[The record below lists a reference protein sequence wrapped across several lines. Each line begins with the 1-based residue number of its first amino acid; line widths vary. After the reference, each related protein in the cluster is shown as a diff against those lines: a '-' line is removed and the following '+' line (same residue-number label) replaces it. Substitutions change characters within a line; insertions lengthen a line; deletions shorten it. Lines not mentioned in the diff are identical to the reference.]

1 LPAYMVPSSVMVID
15 RVPLTPVGKLDR
27 RALPEPVFATEVVF
41 RAARNPLEH
50 TIAEVFAEV
59 LGLERVGIDDSFF
72 ALGGDSIVS
81 IQLVSRAKAR
91 GVVFSPRDVFEQ
103 RTVSGLAAVAQTADG
118 QDDSAPQLTELPGGG
133 VGVMPLTPVVR
144 FMAGRP
150 GEFGRFNQT
159 MALELPIG
167 IDRAG
172 IAATVG
178 AVIDR
183 HDMLRARLRRV
194 PDADWIVETAA
205 AGTIDADALID
216 RTDFD
221 AGVSDE
227 QLLEIATAALDATLD
242 KLDPAAGSIIRV
254 VWLEP
259 SDQSRSGR
267 LVVAAHHLVVD
278 GVTWRILV
286 PDFVTVWGQL
296 SAGQTPELVAP
307 ATSMRTW
314 AHALEREAATDERV
328 AELSF
333 WRDVV
338 EGPDPLLT
346 GRAMDPAVDVTAA
359 IRKLRVELSTEVT
372 KSLLTTVPALF
383 HGGVNDGLLT
393 ALALSVA
400 KFRAARGIHG
410 EKSALV
416 RLEGHG
422 REEEVVPG
430 ADLSRTVGWFTAIF
444 PVRFDLS
451 GIDVEAALTGG
462 PAMGRAIKAVKEQLL
477 SVPDKGIG
485 YGLLR
490 YMNSDTAA
498 QLPKQLP
505 GQVSFNYLGRVND
518 ADVPEALRGF
528 GWIPAADLA
537 DLAGAYDGDM
547 PAMAPID
554 INAIVVGDKL
564 TANIGY
570 PSTLLTAAEVEH
582 FAAFWV
588 EALEAVAHH
597 VNSARVGGHTPSDFG
612 LVRVLQRDID
622 GWERRFGELDQVWP
636 LAALQAGLLFH
647 AQLAATSVDIYTA
660 QVVLTLE
667 GRVDADRLRVAAQAL
682 IDRHEILRTAY
693 VSDVAGTPMQL
704 VINGVRAAFKVHD
717 RTETGDASDIIATDR
732 VERFD
737 LTEPPLIRFTLV
749 QTASDRWQLAVANH
763 HILLDGWS
771 MPLLMQDLLVL
782 YATHS
787 DAAVLPPVRSYRYF
801 LEWVAAQDR
810 SASLAAWQTSLRGV
824 SEPTLLTRPDA
835 AHEITALSGE
845 YFFDLDEAATARLT
859 ALAAEIGVTPN
870 TVLQVA
876 WGLLLGRLTGRE
888 DVLFGTTVSG
898 RPAQLSGV
906 ESMVGLFINTV
917 PVRVA
922 FDPAESARSLLTR
935 TQGEQADLLDH
946 HYVGLADIQSAA
958 GIGGLFDTLVV
969 FESYPVDAEGI
980 RAKAADIDGMAV
992 TGLDAADATHYPLT
1006 LIAQLDTRLRIR
1018 AGYLR
1023 DLFDED
1029 TVARIAERLVRVLT
1043 AITSEPAAAVGD
1055 IELVDAAERELV
1067 VKTWN
1072 DTAFD
1077 VDAALALVVPSAP
1090 SSSHHVLGRDTQDEA
1105 LDSGRELAEMTVEDP
1120 NTLVALFEAQ
1130 AARTPEATA
1139 VSFEGTSLSYAE
1151 FGAQVHRLARWLVE
1165 RGVGA
1170 ESFVALGM
1178 RRSIDLVVGM
1188 YAVAVT
1194 GAAYVPLDPDHPAER
1209 IEYILETA
1217 DPVTVLTS
1225 GEDLAIDTAQV
1236 RIDKLELSAYSAA
1249 PLRDAER
1256 RAPLRDSNTA
1266 YVIFTSGSTGRP
1278 KGVAVPH
1285 SAIVNR
1291 LLWMQAEYGLTP
1303 QDVVLQK
1310 TPATFDVSVWE
1321 FFWPLQIGATLV
1333 VAKPEG
1339 HRDPAYLADLITAE
1353 GVTVTHF
1360 VPSMLGVFVATLA
1373 DRGLEA
1379 THCTSLRK
1387 VFASGE
1393 ALSPKP
1399 SHKLRALTGA
1409 ELHNLY
1415 GPTEA
1420 AVDVT
1425 YHRVVDADV
1434 DTVPIGRPV
1443 FNTQVYVLDSRLR
1456 PVPVG
1461 VAGELY
1467 LAGVQ
1472 LARGYVA
1479 RPDLSSDRFVA
1490 NPFADGERMY
1500 RTGDLVVWTADGEL
1514 DYIGRTDFQVKL
1526 RGLRIELGEIE
1537 SALTALDSIA
1547 QSVVVVRSDV
1557 HTGDQ
1562 LVGYV
1567 IAAAGVTVDV
1577 EGVRA
1582 EIGETL
1588 AAYMVPSMLIVLD
1601 EFPLNASGKLD
1612 RKALPAPV
1620 FEAAVFRAPVTPVE
1634 QIVAGVF
1641 AEILG
1646 LERVGLDDDFFALGG
1661 NSLIATQVAARLSAA
1676 LETQLGVRE
1685 IFESS
1690 TVAALAAK
1698 AETHSSP
1705 MRQPLVAQ
1713 QRPERLPLSL
1723 AQQRMW
1729 FLNRFDPESAVDNIP
1744 AAVRLSGLVDRQAL
1758 QIAVADVL
1766 ARHESL
1772 RTRYPEIDGQAFQE
1786 IVPTG
1791 QVIPDL

>member
-1 LPAYMVPSSVMVID
+1 
-15 RVPLTPVGKLDR
+15 
-27 RALPEPVFATEVVF
+27 
-41 RAARNPLEH
+41 
-50 TIAEVFAEV
+50 
-59 LGLERVGIDDSFF
+59 
-72 ALGGDSIVS
+72 
-81 IQLVSRAKAR
+81 
-91 GVVFSPRDVFEQ
+91 
-103 RTVSGLAAVAQTADG
+103 
-118 QDDSAPQLTELPGGG
+118 
-133 VGVMPLTPVVR
+133 
-144 FMAGRP
+144 
-150 GEFGRFNQT
+150 
-159 MALELPIG
+159 
-167 IDRAG
+167 
-172 IAATVG
+172 
-178 AVIDR
+178 
-183 HDMLRARLRRV
+183 
-194 PDADWIVETAA
+194 
-205 AGTIDADALID
+205 
-216 RTDFD
+216 
-221 AGVSDE
+221 
-227 QLLEIATAALDATLD
+227 
-242 KLDPAAGSIIRV
+242 LDPAAGQVIRF

-259 SDQSRSGR
+259 SDNSRAGR
-267 LVVAAHHLVVD
+267 LIVAGHHLVVD

-286 PDFVTVWGQL
+286 PDFVAAWGQL

-328 AELSF
+328 AELAF

-346 GRAMDPAVDVTAA
+346 ERAMDPAVDVTAT
-359 IRKLRVELSTEVT
+359 IVKHRVELSAEATR
-372 KSLLTTVPALF
+372 SLLTTVPALF

-393 ALALSVA
+393 ALALAVA
-400 KFRAARGIHG
+400 KFRAGKGLG

-451 GIDVEAALTGG
+451 GIDVDAALTGG
-462 PAMGRAIKAVKEQLL
+462 AAMGRAIKTVKEQLL

-505 GQVSFNYLGRVND
+505 GQVSFNYLGRVNEG
-518 ADVPEALRGF
+518 DVPEALRGF

-537 DLAGAYDGDM
+537 ELAGSYDADM

-554 INAIVVGDKL
+554 INAIVAGDKL
-564 TANIGY
+564 TAQIGY
-570 PSTLLTAAEVEH
+570 PSTLISATEIAE
-582 FAAFWV
+582 FAALWV
-588 EALEAVAHH
+588 SALEAVAAHAD
-597 VNSARVGGHTPSDFG
+597 SAKGGHTPSDFG
-612 LVRVLQRDID
+612 LVRVTQRDID
-622 GWERRFGELDQVWP
+622 GWEKRYGALHQVWP
-636 LAALQAGLLFH
+636 LSALQAGLLFH
-647 AQLAATSVDIYTA
+647 AQLAATSVDVYTA
-660 QVVLTLE
+660 QAVLTLE
-667 GRVDADRLRVAAQAL
+667 GRVDADRLRAAAQAL
-682 IDRHEILRTAY
+682 LDRHEILRTAY
-693 VSDVAGTPMQL
+693 VNDASGVPVQVVIDGVKVAWTNHDL
-704 VINGVRAAFKVHD
+704 TDIADADARAA
-717 RTETGDASDIIATDR
+717 RAAEILAADR

-737 LTEPPLIRFTLV
+737 LTAPPLIRYTLV
-749 QTASDRWQLAVANH
+749 RTDTHSYQLAVANH

-787 DAAVLPPVRSYRYF
+787 DTAVLPPVRSYRYF
-801 LEWVAAQDR
+801 LEWVAQQDR
-810 SASLAAWQTSLRGV
+810 SASLTAWQTSLRGV
-824 SEPTLLTRPDA
+824 SEPTLLTRPDTGR
-835 AHEITALSGE
+835 EITALSGE

-859 ALAAEIGVTPN
+859 GLAAELGVTPN

-876 WGLLLGRLTGRE
+876 WGILLGRLTGRE

-922 FDPAESARSLLTR
+922 FDPAEPASTLLTR

-946 HYVGLADIQSAA
+946 HYVGLADIQTAA

-980 RAKAADIDGMAV
+980 RSQAADIDGMAV

-1029 TVARIAERLVRVLT
+1029 TVHRIADRLIRVLT
-1043 AITSEPAAAVGD
+1043 AITTDPAAAVGD
-1055 IELVDAAERELV
+1055 IELVDAAERTQV
-1067 VKTWN
+1067 VETWN

-1077 VDAALALVVPSAP
+1077 VEA
-1090 SSSHHVLGRDTQDEA
+1090 VLTEHK
-1105 LDSGRELAEMTVEDP
+1105 AETA
-1120 NTLVALFEAQ
+1120 TLVAMFEAQ
-1130 AARTPEATA
+1130 AERTPDAIA
-1139 VSFEGTSLSYAE
+1139 VAFEGTSLSYAE
-1151 FGAQVHRLARWLVE
+1151 FSERVHRLARWLIE
-1165 RGVGA
+1165 RGVGS

-1178 RRSIDLVVGM
+1178 RRSLDLVVGM

-1209 IEYILETA
+1209 TEYILETA

-1225 GEDLAIDTAQV
+1225 GEDLPVDTAQV
-1236 RIDKLELSAYSAA
+1236 RIDKLDLSSYSAA
-1249 PLRDAER
+1249 PLTDADR
-1256 RAPLRDSNTA
+1256 RVPLRDSNIA

-1291 LLWMQAEYGLTP
+1291 LVWMQAEYGLTAD
-1303 QDVVLQK
+1303 DVVLQK

-1321 FFWPLQIGATLV
+1321 FFWPLQIGAKLV

-1339 HRDPAYLADLITAE
+1339 HRDPAYLADLIARE

-1360 VPSMLGVFVATLA
+1360 VPSMLAVFVAEEAAARCT
-1373 DRGLEA
+1373 GL
-1379 THCTSLRK
+1379 RM

-1393 ALSPKP
+1393 ALAPKP

-1425 YHRVVDADV
+1425 YHQVVDADTE
-1434 DTVPIGRPV
+1434 TVPIGRPV

-1467 LAGVQ
+1467 LAGEQ

-1490 NPFADGERMY
+1490 NPFGDGERMY
-1500 RTGDLVVWTADGEL
+1500 RTGDLVTWTADGEL

-1537 SALTALDSIA
+1537 SALTALDAIA
-1547 QSVVVVRSDV
+1547 QSVVVVRNDP
-1557 HTGDQ
+1557 HAGDQ

-1567 IAAAGVTVDV
+1567 IAAPGRTVDV
-1577 EGVRA
+1577 DAVRA
-1582 EIGETL
+1582 EIGESVPS
-1588 AAYMVPSMLIVLD
+1588 YMVPSILMVLD

-1620 FEAAVFRAPVTPVE
+1620 FEAAVFRAPVTPIE

-1641 AEILG
+1641 GEILG

-1661 NSLIATQVAARLSAA
+1661 NSLIATQVAARL
-1676 LETQLGVRE
+1676 
-1685 IFESS
+1685 
-1690 TVAALAAK
+1690 
-1698 AETHSSP
+1698 
-1705 MRQPLVAQ
+1705 
-1713 QRPERLPLSL
+1713 
-1723 AQQRMW
+1723 
-1729 FLNRFDPESAVDNIP
+1729 
-1744 AAVRLSGLVDRQAL
+1744 
-1758 QIAVADVL
+1758 
-1766 ARHESL
+1766 
-1772 RTRYPEIDGQAFQE
+1772 
-1786 IVPTG
+1786 
-1791 QVIPDL
+1791 